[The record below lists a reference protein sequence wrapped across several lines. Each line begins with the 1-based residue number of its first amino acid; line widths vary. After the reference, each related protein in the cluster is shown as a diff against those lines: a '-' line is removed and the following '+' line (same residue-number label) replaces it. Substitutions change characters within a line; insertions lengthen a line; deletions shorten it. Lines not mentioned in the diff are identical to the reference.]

1 MTENTPLPVKGYVG
15 QSDQNVALANEGK
28 DLEERYLR
36 WLDKLDGLPTAA
48 VTGDGRVA
56 VGIDK
61 RFVGGGFRSLTE
73 HIDTATPAGSHKR
86 GPPKG
91 GPFFH
96 FQQ

>member
-1 MTENTPLPVKGYVG
+1 MGLELVRIDLSEANAFVAEHHRHHVPV
-15 QSDQNVALANEGK
+15 
-28 DLEERYLR
+28 
-36 WLDKLDGLPTAA
+36 AA
-48 VTGDGRVA
+48 
-56 VGIDK
+56 
-61 RFVGGGFRSLTE
+61 GGGFRSLTE